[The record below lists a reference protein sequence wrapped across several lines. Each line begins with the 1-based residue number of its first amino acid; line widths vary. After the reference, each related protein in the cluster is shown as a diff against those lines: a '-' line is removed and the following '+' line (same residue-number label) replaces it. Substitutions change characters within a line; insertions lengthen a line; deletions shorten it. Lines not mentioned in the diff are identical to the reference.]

1 MRQFACP
8 SCGAPVLFRSV
19 QSVFATCSYC
29 RSTIVRRDIEVEAI
43 GKVAQLVE
51 DLSPFQIGT
60 VGRIDG
66 AGFTI
71 CGRAKMVWPD
81 GMWNEW
87 YLLFDDGSD
96 GWLAE
101 AQGFYAINV
110 ATEVPMHYI
119 MPTSDAKL
127 AGLLDLKL
135 NVGQIV
141 SLSNCQLTVVD
152 VKQVMC
158 IGTEGELPRASDRL
172 TYIISADLMG
182 GDGSYGCIEVHNHQP
197 YAFIGRYV
205 EWEELNAVNFRQFE
219 GWS

>member
-1 MRQFACP
+1 M
-8 SCGAPVLFRSV
+8 
-19 QSVFATCSYC
+19 
-29 RSTIVRRDIEVEAI
+29 EAI

-60 VGRIDG
+60 TGRIDG
-66 AGFTI
+66 AGFMI
-71 CGRAKMVWPD
+71 CGRAKMGWQ
-81 GMWNEW
+81 GGEWNEW

-101 AQGFYAINV
+101 AQGFYAINI
-110 ATEVPMHYI
+110 ATEVPMQYVA
-119 MPTSDAKL
+119 PTSDVKL
-127 AGLLDLKL
+127 AGRLDLTL

-152 VKQVMC
+152 VKRVAC
-158 IGTEGELPRASDRL
+158 IGTEGELPRVSDML
-172 TYIISADLMG
+172 TYILSADLIG
-182 GDGSYGCIEVHNHQP
+182 RDGTYGCIEIHDRHP